1 MALQS
6 FYCRIIF
13 STSFFKCSTSS
24 HQAQWVLTLMLLS
37 LLSSLFSLLLCW
49 VRKAFLCQTFLGEKK
64 KNKSRLRIP
73 QGKGII
79 SESVFVGCMWILKVI
94 KIESFTRV
102 RFFFLLPSLPFSF
115 FLLFSFSFSS
125 LSPQLLFIT
134 DHRSHCPFNRKF
146 QLLFFFISPNPIWI
160 LKDHSLSNLQS
171 KSNKCFW
178 LTQKIINCGRDNNAL
193 TFLKMSIS

>member
-6 FYCRIIF
+6 SYCRIIF

-49 VRKAFLCQTFLGEKK
+49 VRKAFLCQPFLAKK
-64 KNKSRLRIP
+64 KKKKQTCRIP
-73 QGKGII
+73 QEKGVI

-94 KIESFTRV
+94 KTQSFTRV
-102 RFFFLLPSLPFSF
+102 HFFFLLPSLPFSI

-146 QLLFFFISPNPIWI
+146 QLLFFFNLPQSHLNPERPF
-160 LKDHSLSNLQS
+160 SL
-171 KSNKCFW
+171 
-178 LTQKIINCGRDNNAL
+178 
-193 TFLKMSIS
+193 